1 MPRYFEK
8 KSASG
13 GLLAIYKLG
22 RRYQKKLITK
32 YGVGGLYYT
41 NAVDGKWLAFLGG
54 SDEEG
59 LNLLKH
65 LYHDSML
72 NKEGQEYVSKSTD
85 SYMERLTAI
94 YRSGKMISIPW
105 TKAEMYL
112 YDEKSP
118 TTMGVTTESAPIT
131 KEEPLPDPDT
141 VESTEEESPEES
153 VDLVDDDEELEKLL
167 KEFDVEEDDL
177 LSSGEVEIPP
187 EEDKEKEKEELM
199 SQMTSTYKDFLK
211 FFSET
216 SFKPSIRMIDTLS
229 RLNLKSGQNYIG
241 WFMEL
246 INHPDREV
254 ILPKL
259 KSDEW
264 KNIHAQ
270 MLDIYKKVSKSI
282 DPINTRL
289 EIVYGPNGTGKTY
302 DVIKQYQEK
311 YPDIGVMACSSSMA
325 SAEDLL
331 QVFDFEKDGKPVFKD
346 SPLAEAIKKDQPVIL
361 EEARLMQQSA
371 MAFLQSLL
379 DCKEYVDTC
388 RGRLYIGPNFKVI
401 MTMNL
406 EVNGVVY
413 ELPEPIVDRAQVI
426 NKKEMDADL
435 AAAILVNRMKGK
447 GE

>member
-1 MPRYFEK
+1 MPRYFSK

-22 RRYQKKLITK
+22 KRYQKKLVTK
-32 YGVGGLYYT
+32 YGVGGLFYT

-59 LNLLKH
+59 INLLRH
-65 LYHDSML
+65 LYNDSML
-72 NKEGQEYVSKSTD
+72 TKDGQEYVSKSTD
-85 SYMERLTAI
+85 DYMERLTAI
-94 YRSGKMISIPW
+94 YRAGKMISIPW

-118 TTMGVTTESAPIT
+118 TTMGVTTESSPTA
-131 KEEPLPDPDT
+131 EEELPPDPDV
-141 VESTEEESPEES
+141 VESTEES
-153 VDLVDDDEELEKLL
+153 VDLIEDDEELERLL
-167 KEFDVEEDDL
+167 KEFDVEDDIPL
-177 LSSGEVEIPP
+177 EETKVEIPP
-187 EEDKEKEKEELM
+187 EKDKEKEKEELM

-264 KNIHAQ
+264 KNIHSQ
-270 MLDIYKKVSKSI
+270 MLDIYKKVGKSI

-302 DVIKQYQEK
+302 DVIKEYQEK
-311 YPDIGVMACSSSMA
+311 YPDIGVMACSSSMS

-331 QVFDFEKDGKPVFKD
+331 QVFDFDEGGKPVFKD
-346 SPLAEAIKKDQPVIL
+346 SPLTEAIKKDQPVIL

-379 DCKEYVDTC
+379 DCKDYVDTC

-426 NKKEMDADL
+426 NKKEMNADL
-435 AAAILVNRMKGK
+435 AASILVNRMKG
-447 GE
+447 

>member
-1 MPRYFEK
+1 MR
-8 KSASG
+8 
-13 GLLAIYKLG
+13 
-22 RRYQKKLITK
+22 
-32 YGVGGLYYT
+32 
-41 NAVDGKWLAFLGG
+41 
-54 SDEEG
+54 
-59 LNLLKH
+59 H
-65 LYHDSML
+65 LYNDSHL
-72 NKEGQEYVSKSTD
+72 TKDGQEYVSKSTD
-85 SYMERLTAI
+85 SYLERLNGI
-94 YRSGKMISIPW
+94 YKSGKMISIPW

-118 TTMGVTTESAPIT
+118 TTMGVTTESSPA
-131 KEEPLPDPDT
+131 KEELPPDPSI
-141 VESTEEESPEES
+141 VESTEE
-153 VDLVDDDEELEKLL
+153 VTFDDLIEDDEELERLL
-167 KEFDVEEDDL
+167 KEFDVEDDIPL
-177 LSSGEVEIPP
+177 EETKVEIPP
-187 EEDKEKEKEELM
+187 EKDKEKEKEELM
-199 SQMTSTYKDFLK
+199 EQMTSTYKDFLK

-229 RLNLKSGQNYIG
+229 RLNLKSGQNYIK

-254 ILPKL
+254 IVPKL

-264 KNIHAQ
+264 KNIHSQ
-270 MLDIYKKVSKSI
+270 MLDIYKKVGESI

-302 DVIKQYQEK
+302 DVIKEYQEK
-311 YPDIGVMACSSSMA
+311 YPDIGVMACSSSMS

-331 QVFDFEKDGKPVFKD
+331 QVFDFDEGGKPVFKD
-346 SPLAEAIKKDQPVIL
+346 SPLTEAIKKDQPVIL

-379 DCKEYVDTC
+379 DCKDYVDTC

-426 NKKEMDADL
+426 LKKEMDASL
-435 AAAILVNRMKGK
+435 AASILVNRMKG
-447 GE
+447 

>member
-1 MPRYFEK
+1 MPRYFTK

-22 RRYQKKLITK
+22 RRYQKKLNTK
-32 YGVGGLYYT
+32 YGVDGLFYT

-59 LNLLKH
+59 INLLRH
-65 LYHDSML
+65 LYNDSML
-72 NKEGQEYVSKSTD
+72 TKDGQEYVSKSTD

-94 YRSGKMISIPW
+94 YRAGKMISIPW

-118 TTMGVTTESAPIT
+118 TTMGVTTESSPA
-131 KEEPLPDPDT
+131 KEELPPDPSIVES
-141 VESTEEESPEES
+141 VESTEE
-153 VDLVDDDEELEKLL
+153 VTFDDLIEDDEELERLL
-167 KEFDVEEDDL
+167 KEFDVEDDIPL
-177 LSSGEVEIPP
+177 EETKVEIPP
-187 EEDKEKEKEELM
+187 EKDKEKEKEELM

-229 RLNLKSGQNYIG
+229 RLNLKSGQNYIK

-254 ILPKL
+254 IVPKL

-264 KNIHAQ
+264 KNIHSQ
-270 MLDIYKKVSKSI
+270 MLDIYKKVGESI
-282 DPINTRL
+282 DPINSRL

-302 DVIKQYQEK
+302 DVIKEYQEK
-311 YPDIGVMACSSSMA
+311 YPDIGVMACSSSMS

-331 QVFDFEKDGKPVFKD
+331 QVFDFDEGGKPVFKD
-346 SPLAEAIKKDQPVIL
+346 SPLTEAIKKDQPVIL

-379 DCKEYVDTC
+379 DCKDYVDTC

-426 NKKEMDADL
+426 LKKEMDADL
-435 AAAILVNRMKGK
+435 AASILVNRMKG
-447 GE
+447 

>member
-1 MPRYFEK
+1 MPRYFSK

-22 RRYQKKLITK
+22 RRYQKKLNTK
-32 YGVGGLYYT
+32 YGVDGLFYT
-41 NAVDGKWLAFLGG
+41 NAIDGKWLAFLGG

-59 LNLLKH
+59 INLLRH
-65 LYHDSML
+65 LYNDSHL
-72 NKEGQEYVSKSTD
+72 TKDGQEYVSKSTD
-85 SYMERLTAI
+85 SYLERLNGI
-94 YRSGKMISIPW
+94 YKAGKMISIPW

-118 TTMGVTTESAPIT
+118 TTMGVTTESSPA
-131 KEEPLPDPDT
+131 KEELPPDPDV
-141 VESTEEESPEES
+141 VESTEE
-153 VDLVDDDEELEKLL
+153 VTFDDLIEDDEELERLL
-167 KEFDVEEDDL
+167 KEFDVEDDIPL
-177 LSSGEVEIPP
+177 EETKVEIPP
-187 EEDKEKEKEELM
+187 EKDKEKEKEELM
-199 SQMTSTYKDFLK
+199 EQMTSTYKDFLK

-254 ILPKL
+254 IVPKL

-264 KNIHAQ
+264 KNIHSQ
-270 MLDIYKKVSKSI
+270 MLDIYKKVGESI

-302 DVIKQYQEK
+302 DVIKEYQEK
-311 YPDIGVMACSSSMA
+311 YPDIGVMACSSSMS

-331 QVFDFEKDGKPVFKD
+331 QVFDFDEGGKPVFKD
-346 SPLAEAIKKDQPVIL
+346 SPLTEAIKKDQPVIL

-379 DCKEYVDTC
+379 DCKDYVDTC

-426 NKKEMDADL
+426 LKKEMNADL
-435 AAAILVNRMKGK
+435 AASILVNRMKG
-447 GE
+447 

>member
-1 MPRYFEK
+1 MPRYFSK

-22 RRYQKKLITK
+22 RRYQKKLNTK
-32 YGVGGLYYT
+32 YGVDGLFYT
-41 NAVDGKWLAFLGG
+41 NAIDGKWLAFLGG

-59 LNLLKH
+59 INLLRH
-65 LYHDSML
+65 LYNDSML
-72 NKEGQEYVSKSTD
+72 TKDGQEYVSKSTD
-85 SYMERLTAI
+85 DYMERLTAI
-94 YRSGKMISIPW
+94 YKAGKMISIPW

-118 TTMGVTTESAPIT
+118 TTMGVTTESSPA
-131 KEEPLPDPDT
+131 KEELPPDPSIVES
-141 VESTEEESPEES
+141 VESTEK
-153 VDLVDDDEELEKLL
+153 VTFDDLIEDDEELERLL
-167 KEFDVEEDDL
+167 KEFDVEDDIPL
-177 LSSGEVEIPP
+177 EETKVEIPP
-187 EEDKEKEKEELM
+187 EKDKEKEKEELM
-199 SQMTSTYKDFLK
+199 EQMTLTYKDFLK

-254 ILPKL
+254 IVPKL

-264 KNIHAQ
+264 KNIHSQ
-270 MLDIYKKVSKSI
+270 MLDIYKKVGKSI

-302 DVIKQYQEK
+302 DVIKEYQEK
-311 YPDIGVMACSSSMA
+311 YPDIGVMACSSSMS

-331 QVFDFEKDGKPVFKD
+331 QVFDFDEGGKPVFKD
-346 SPLAEAIKKDQPVIL
+346 SPLTEAIKKDQPVIL

-379 DCKEYVDTC
+379 DCKDYVDTC

-426 NKKEMDADL
+426 NKKEMNADL
-435 AAAILVNRMKGK
+435 AESILVNRMKG
-447 GE
+447 

>member
-1 MPRYFEK
+1 MPRYFTK

-22 RRYQKKLITK
+22 RRYQKKLNTK
-32 YGVGGLYYT
+32 YGVDGLFYT
-41 NAVDGKWLAFLGG
+41 NAIDGKWLAFLGG

-59 LNLLKH
+59 INLLRH
-65 LYHDSML
+65 LYNDSHL
-72 NKEGQEYVSKSTD
+72 TKDGQEYVSKSTD
-85 SYMERLTAI
+85 DYMERLTAI
-94 YRSGKMISIPW
+94 YRAGKMISIPW

-118 TTMGVTTESAPIT
+118 TTMGVTTESSPA
-131 KEEPLPDPDT
+131 KEGLPPDPDI
-141 VESTEEESPEES
+141 VESEKVTFD
-153 VDLVDDDEELEKLL
+153 DLIEDDEELERLL
-167 KEFDVEEDDL
+167 KEFDVEDDL
-177 LSSGEVEIPP
+177 PLEETKVEIPP
-187 EEDKEKEKEELM
+187 EKDKEKEKEEELM
-199 SQMTSTYKDFLK
+199 SQIMASTYKDFLN

-229 RLNLKSGQNYIG
+229 RLNLKSGQNYIK

-254 ILPKL
+254 IVPKL

-264 KNIHAQ
+264 KNIHSQ
-270 MLDIYKKVSKSI
+270 MLDIYKKVGESI
-282 DPINTRL
+282 DPINSRL

-302 DVIKQYQEK
+302 DVIKEYQEK
-311 YPDIGVMACSSSMA
+311 YPDIGVMACSSSMS

-331 QVFDFEKDGKPVFKD
+331 QVFDFDEGGKPVFKD
-346 SPLAEAIKKDQPVIL
+346 SPLTEAIKKDQPVIL

-379 DCKEYVDTC
+379 DCKDYVDTC

-426 NKKEMDADL
+426 NKKEMNADL
-435 AAAILVNRMKGK
+435 AASILVNRMKG
-447 GE
+447 

>member
-1 MPRYFEK
+1 MPRYFTK

-22 RRYQKKLITK
+22 RRYQKKLNTK
-32 YGVGGLYYT
+32 YGVDGLYYT
-41 NAVDGKWLAFLGG
+41 NAIDGKWLAFLGG

-59 LNLLKH
+59 INLLRH
-65 LYHDSML
+65 LYNDSHL
-72 NKEGQEYVSKSTD
+72 TKDGQEYVSKSTD
-85 SYMERLTAI
+85 DYMERLAAI
-94 YRSGKMISIPW
+94 YRAGKMISIPW

-118 TTMGVTTESAPIT
+118 TTMGVTTESSPA
-131 KEEPLPDPDT
+131 KEELPPDPDV
-141 VESTEEESPEES
+141 VESTEES
-153 VDLVDDDEELEKLL
+153 VDLIEDDEELERLL
-167 KEFDVEEDDL
+167 KEFDVEDDIPL
-177 LSSGEVEIPP
+177 EETKVEIPP
-187 EEDKEKEKEELM
+187 EKDKEKEKEELM
-199 SQMTSTYKDFLK
+199 EQMTSTYKDFLK

-229 RLNLKSGQNYIG
+229 RLNLKSGQNYIK

-254 ILPKL
+254 IVPKL

-264 KNIHAQ
+264 KNIHSQ
-270 MLDIYKKVSKSI
+270 MLDIYKKVGESI

-302 DVIKQYQEK
+302 DVIKEYQEK
-311 YPDIGVMACSSSMA
+311 YPDIGVMACSSSMS

-331 QVFDFEKDGKPVFKD
+331 QVFDFDEGGKPVFKD
-346 SPLAEAIKKDQPVIL
+346 SPLTEAIKKDQPVIL

-379 DCKEYVDTC
+379 DCKDYVDTC

-426 NKKEMDADL
+426 NKKEMNADL
-435 AAAILVNRMKGK
+435 AASILVNRMKG
-447 GE
+447 

>member
-1 MPRYFEK
+1 MPRYFSK

-22 RRYQKKLITK
+22 RRYQKKLNTK
-32 YGVGGLYYT
+32 YGVDGLFYT
-41 NAVDGKWLAFLGG
+41 NAIDGKWLAFLGG

-59 LNLLKH
+59 INLLRH
-65 LYHDSML
+65 LYNDSHL
-72 NKEGQEYVSKSTD
+72 TKDGQEYVSKSTD
-85 SYMERLTAI
+85 SYLERLSAI
-94 YRSGKMISIPW
+94 YKSGKMISIPW

-118 TTMGVTTESAPIT
+118 TTMGVTTESSPA

-141 VESTEEESPEES
+141 VESTEE
-153 VDLVDDDEELEKLL
+153 VTFDDLIEDDDELERLL
-167 KEFDVEEDDL
+167 KEFDVEDDDL
-177 LSSGEVEIPP
+177 SLEETKVEIPP
-187 EEDKEKEKEELM
+187 EKDKEKEKEELM
-199 SQMTSTYKDFLK
+199 EQMTSTYKDFLK

-229 RLNLKSGQNYIG
+229 RLNLKSGQNYIK

-254 ILPKL
+254 IVPKL

-264 KNIHAQ
+264 KNIHSQ
-270 MLDIYKKVSKSI
+270 MLDIYKKVGESI
-282 DPINTRL
+282 DPINSRL

-302 DVIKQYQEK
+302 DVIKEYQEK
-311 YPDIGVMACSSSMA
+311 YPDIGVMACSSSMS

-346 SPLAEAIKKDQPVIL
+346 SPLTEAIKKDQPVIL

-379 DCKEYVDTC
+379 DCKDYVDTC

-435 AAAILVNRMKGK
+435 AASILVNRMKG
-447 GE
+447 

>member
-1 MPRYFEK
+1 MPRYFSK

-22 RRYQKKLITK
+22 KRYQKKLNTK
-32 YGVGGLYYT
+32 YGVDGLYYT
-41 NAVDGKWLAFLGG
+41 NAIDGKWLAFLGG

-59 LNLLKH
+59 INLLRH
-65 LYHDSML
+65 LYNDSML
-72 NKEGQEYVSKSTD
+72 TKDGQEYVSKSTD
-85 SYMERLTAI
+85 DYMERLTAI
-94 YRSGKMISIPW
+94 YRAGKMISIPW

-118 TTMGVTTESAPIT
+118 TTMGVTTESSPA
-131 KEEPLPDPDT
+131 KEELPPDPSI
-141 VESTEEESPEES
+141 VESTEES
-153 VDLVDDDEELEKLL
+153 VDLIEDDEELERLL
-167 KEFDVEEDDL
+167 KEFDVEDDIPL
-177 LSSGEVEIPP
+177 EETKVEIPP
-187 EEDKEKEKEELM
+187 EKDKEKEKEELM

-254 ILPKL
+254 IVPKL

-264 KNIHAQ
+264 KNIHSQ
-270 MLDIYKKVSKSI
+270 MLDIYKKVGESI
-282 DPINTRL
+282 DPINSRL

-302 DVIKQYQEK
+302 DVIKEYQEK
-311 YPDIGVMACSSSMA
+311 YPDIGVMACSSSMS

-331 QVFDFEKDGKPVFKD
+331 QVFDFDEGGKPVFKD
-346 SPLAEAIKKDQPVIL
+346 SPLTEAIKKDQPVIL

-379 DCKEYVDTC
+379 DCKDYVDTC

-426 NKKEMDADL
+426 LKKEMDANL
-435 AAAILVNRMKGK
+435 AASILVNRMKG
-447 GE
+447 

>member
-1 MPRYFEK
+1 MPRYFTK

-22 RRYQKKLITK
+22 RRYQKKLNTK
-32 YGVGGLYYT
+32 YGVDGLFYT
-41 NAVDGKWLAFLGG
+41 NAIDGKWLAFLGG

-59 LNLLKH
+59 INLLRH
-65 LYHDSML
+65 LYNDSML
-72 NKEGQEYVSKSTD
+72 TKDGQEYVSKSTD
-85 SYMERLTAI
+85 DYMERLTAI
-94 YRSGKMISIPW
+94 YKAGKMISIPW

-118 TTMGVTTESAPIT
+118 TTMGVTTESSPA
-131 KEEPLPDPDT
+131 KEELPPDPDV
-141 VESTEEESPEES
+141 VESTEE
-153 VDLVDDDEELEKLL
+153 VTFDDLIEDDEELERLL
-167 KEFDVEEDDL
+167 KEFDVEDDIPL
-177 LSSGEVEIPP
+177 EETKVEIPP
-187 EEDKEKEKEELM
+187 EKDKEKEKEELM

-229 RLNLKSGQNYIG
+229 RLNLKSGQNYIK

-254 ILPKL
+254 IVPKL

-264 KNIHAQ
+264 KNIHSQ
-270 MLDIYKKVSKSI
+270 MLDIYKKVGESI
-282 DPINTRL
+282 DPINSRL

-302 DVIKQYQEK
+302 DVIKEYQEK
-311 YPDIGVMACSSSMA
+311 YPDIGVMACSSSMS

-346 SPLAEAIKKDQPVIL
+346 SPLTEAIKKDQPVIL

-379 DCKEYVDTC
+379 DCKDYVDTC

-426 NKKEMDADL
+426 LKKEMDADL
-435 AAAILVNRMKGK
+435 AASILVNRMKG
-447 GE
+447 

>member
-1 MPRYFEK
+1 MPRYFSK

-22 RRYQKKLITK
+22 KRYQKKLNTK

-59 LNLLKH
+59 INLLRH
-65 LYHDSML
+65 LYNDSML
-72 NKEGQEYVSKSTD
+72 TKDGQEYVSKSTD
-85 SYMERLTAI
+85 SYLERLNGI
-94 YRSGKMISIPW
+94 YKAGKMISIPW

-118 TTMGVTTESAPIT
+118 TTMGVTTESSPA
-131 KEEPLPDPDT
+131 KEELPPDPDV
-141 VESTEEESPEES
+141 VESTEK
-153 VDLVDDDEELEKLL
+153 VTFDDLIEDDEELERLL
-167 KEFDVEEDDL
+167 KEFDVEDDIPL
-177 LSSGEVEIPP
+177 EETKVEIPP
-187 EEDKEKEKEELM
+187 EKDKEKEKEELM
-199 SQMTSTYKDFLK
+199 EQMTSTYKDFLK

-229 RLNLKSGQNYIG
+229 RLNLKSGQNYIK

-254 ILPKL
+254 IVPKL

-264 KNIHAQ
+264 KNIHSQ
-270 MLDIYKKVSKSI
+270 MLDIYKKVGESI
-282 DPINTRL
+282 DPINSRL

-302 DVIKQYQEK
+302 DVIKEYQEK
-311 YPDIGVMACSSSMA
+311 YPDIGVMACSSSMS

-346 SPLAEAIKKDQPVIL
+346 SPLTEAIKKDQPVIL

-379 DCKEYVDTC
+379 DCKDYVDTC

-426 NKKEMDADL
+426 NKKEMNADL
-435 AAAILVNRMKGK
+435 AAAILVNRMKG
-447 GE
+447 

>member
-1 MPRYFEK
+1 MPRYFTK

-22 RRYQKKLITK
+22 RRYQKKLNTK
-32 YGVGGLYYT
+32 YGVDGLFYT

-59 LNLLKH
+59 INLLRH
-65 LYHDSML
+65 LYNDSHL
-72 NKEGQEYVSKSTD
+72 TKDGQEYVSKSTD
-85 SYMERLTAI
+85 SYMERLAAI
-94 YRSGKMISIPW
+94 YRAGKMISIPW

-118 TTMGVTTESAPIT
+118 TTMGVTTESSPA
-131 KEEPLPDPDT
+131 KEELPPDPSIVES
-141 VESTEEESPEES
+141 VESTEE
-153 VDLVDDDEELEKLL
+153 VTFDDLIEDDEELERLL
-167 KEFDVEEDDL
+167 KEFDVEDDIPL
-177 LSSGEVEIPP
+177 EETKVEIPP
-187 EEDKEKEKEELM
+187 EKDKEKEKEELM
-199 SQMTSTYKDFLK
+199 EQMTSTYKDFLK

-229 RLNLKSGQNYIG
+229 RLNLKSGQNYIK

-254 ILPKL
+254 IVPKL

-264 KNIHAQ
+264 KNIHSQ
-270 MLDIYKKVSKSI
+270 MLDIYKKVGESI
-282 DPINTRL
+282 DPINSRL

-302 DVIKQYQEK
+302 DVIKEYQEK
-311 YPDIGVMACSSSMA
+311 YPDIGVMACSSSMS

-331 QVFDFEKDGKPVFKD
+331 QVFDFDEGGKPVFKD
-346 SPLAEAIKKDQPVIL
+346 SPLTEAIKKDQPVIL

-379 DCKEYVDTC
+379 DCKDYVDTC

-426 NKKEMDADL
+426 NKKEMNADL
-435 AAAILVNRMKGK
+435 AASILVNRMKG
-447 GE
+447 

>member
-1 MPRYFEK
+1 MPRYFVK

-22 RRYQKKLITK
+22 RRYQKKLTTK
-32 YGVGGLYYT
+32 YGVEGLYYT
-41 NAVDGKWLAFLGG
+41 NAVDGKWLAFLDG

-59 LNLLKH
+59 INLLRH
-65 LYHDSML
+65 LYNDSML
-72 NKEGQEYVSKSTD
+72 TKDGQEYVSKSTD
-85 SYMERLTAI
+85 SYLERLSAI
-94 YRSGKMISIPW
+94 YRAGKMISIPW

-141 VESTEEESPEES
+141 VESTEE
-153 VDLVDDDEELEKLL
+153 VTFDDLVEDDEELEKLL
-167 KEFDVEEDDL
+167 KEFDVESDDL

-264 KNIHAQ
+264 KNIHSQ
-270 MLDIYKKVSKSI
+270 MLDIYKKVGKSI

-302 DVIKQYQEK
+302 DVIKEYQEK
-311 YPDIGVMACSSSMA
+311 YPDIGVMACSSSMS

-331 QVFDFEKDGKPVFKD
+331 QVFDFEEGGKPVFKD
-346 SPLAEAIKKDQPVIL
+346 SPLTEAIKKDQPVIL

-426 NKKEMDADL
+426 LKKEMDADL

>member
-1 MPRYFEK
+1 MPRYFSK

-22 RRYQKKLITK
+22 RRYQKKLNTK
-32 YGVGGLYYT
+32 YGVDGLYYT
-41 NAVDGKWLAFLGG
+41 NAIDGKWLAFLGG

-59 LNLLKH
+59 INLLRH
-65 LYHDSML
+65 LYNDSHL
-72 NKEGQEYVSKSTD
+72 TKDGQEYVSKSTD
-85 SYMERLTAI
+85 SYLERLNGI
-94 YRSGKMISIPW
+94 YKAGKMISIPW

-118 TTMGVTTESAPIT
+118 TTMGVTTESSPA
-131 KEEPLPDPDT
+131 KEELPPDPDV
-141 VESTEEESPEES
+141 VESTEE
-153 VDLVDDDEELEKLL
+153 VTFDDLIEDDDELERLL
-167 KEFDVEEDDL
+167 KEFDVEDDIPL
-177 LSSGEVEIPP
+177 EETKVEIPP
-187 EEDKEKEKEELM
+187 EKDKEKEKEELM

-254 ILPKL
+254 IAPKL

-264 KNIHAQ
+264 KNIHSQ
-270 MLDIYKKVSKSI
+270 MLDIYKRVGESI

-302 DVIKQYQEK
+302 DVIKEYQEK
-311 YPDIGVMACSSSMA
+311 YPDIGVMACSSSMS

-331 QVFDFEKDGKPVFKD
+331 QVFDFDEGGKPVFKD
-346 SPLAEAIKKDQPVIL
+346 SPLTEAIKKDQPVIL

-379 DCKEYVDTC
+379 DCKDYVDTC

-426 NKKEMDADL
+426 NKKEMNADL
-435 AAAILVNRMKGK
+435 AASILVNRMKG
-447 GE
+447 

>member
-1 MPRYFEK
+1 MPRYFSK

-22 RRYQKKLITK
+22 RRYQKKLNTK
-32 YGVGGLYYT
+32 YGVDGLFYT
-41 NAVDGKWLAFLGG
+41 NAIDGKWLAFLGG

-59 LNLLKH
+59 INLLRH
-65 LYHDSML
+65 LYNDSML
-72 NKEGQEYVSKSTD
+72 TKDGQEYVSKSTD
-85 SYMERLTAI
+85 DYMERLAAI
-94 YRSGKMISIPW
+94 YRAGKMISIPW

-118 TTMGVTTESAPIT
+118 TTMGVTTESSPA
-131 KEEPLPDPDT
+131 KEELPPDPSIVES
-141 VESTEEESPEES
+141 VESTETFD
-153 VDLVDDDEELEKLL
+153 DLIEDDEELERLL
-167 KEFDVEEDDL
+167 KEFDVEDDDL
-177 LSSGEVEIPP
+177 SLEETKVEIPP
-187 EEDKEKEKEELM
+187 EKDKEKEKEELM
-199 SQMTSTYKDFLK
+199 EQMTSTYKDFLK

-254 ILPKL
+254 IVPKL

-264 KNIHAQ
+264 KNIHSQ
-270 MLDIYKKVSKSI
+270 MLDIYKKVGKSI

-302 DVIKQYQEK
+302 DVIKEYQEK
-311 YPDIGVMACSSSMA
+311 YPDIGVMACSSSMS

-331 QVFDFEKDGKPVFKD
+331 QVFDFDEGGKPVFKD
-346 SPLAEAIKKDQPVIL
+346 SPLTEAIKKDQPVIL

-379 DCKEYVDTC
+379 DCKDYVDTC

-426 NKKEMDADL
+426 NKKEMNADL
-435 AAAILVNRMKGK
+435 AASILVNRMKG
-447 GE
+447 

>member
-1 MPRYFEK
+1 MPRYFSK

-22 RRYQKKLITK
+22 RRYQKKLNTK
-32 YGVGGLYYT
+32 YGVDGLYYT
-41 NAVDGKWLAFLGG
+41 NAIDGKWLAFLGG

-59 LNLLKH
+59 INLLRH
-65 LYHDSML
+65 LYNDSHL
-72 NKEGQEYVSKSTD
+72 TKDGQEYVSKSTD
-85 SYMERLTAI
+85 DYMERLTAI
-94 YRSGKMISIPW
+94 YRAGKMISIPW

-118 TTMGVTTESAPIT
+118 TTMGVTTESSPA
-131 KEEPLPDPDT
+131 KEELPPDPDV
-141 VESTEEESPEES
+141 VESTEE
-153 VDLVDDDEELEKLL
+153 VTFDDLIEDDDELERLL
-167 KEFDVEEDDL
+167 KEFDVEDDIPL
-177 LSSGEVEIPP
+177 EETKVEIPP
-187 EEDKEKEKEELM
+187 EKDKEKEKEELM

-254 ILPKL
+254 IAPKL

-264 KNIHAQ
+264 KNIHSQ
-270 MLDIYKKVSKSI
+270 MLDIYKKVGESI

-302 DVIKQYQEK
+302 DVIKEYQEK
-311 YPDIGVMACSSSMA
+311 YPDIGVMACSSSMS

-331 QVFDFEKDGKPVFKD
+331 QVFDFDEGGKPVFKD
-346 SPLAEAIKKDQPVIL
+346 SPLTEAIKKDQPVIL

-379 DCKEYVDTC
+379 DCKDYVDTC

-426 NKKEMDADL
+426 LKKEMDADL
-435 AAAILVNRMKGK
+435 AASILVNRMKG
-447 GE
+447 